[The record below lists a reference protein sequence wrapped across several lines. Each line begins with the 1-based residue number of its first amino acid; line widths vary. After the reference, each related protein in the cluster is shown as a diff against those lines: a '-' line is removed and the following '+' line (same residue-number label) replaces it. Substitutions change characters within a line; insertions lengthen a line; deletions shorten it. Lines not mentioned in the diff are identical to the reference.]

1 VHRPVHRE
9 GRKFF
14 PKNFFAPGGELGR
27 EEVQGILQSRFFVG
41 LCVSRSP
48 NNKEKPHCFI
58 YTLRETNTSEGEGKA
73 ASFSLSLSFSFSR
86 ALSLSSCDQNV
97 AGGAGVSRKRKSKV
111 FSSGRFERER
121 ERSKKK
127 RREMKTK
134 DDAGSFEEKLNAIRG
149 FTEEELNA
157 CLKVL
162 EKIAPKKARNDDDD
176 GDGKKK
182 KKKKRTAAEGGTEKE
197 EEKQRGGGGGGKETK
212 NNKNNKKT
220 RNDDEPNEDDE
231 DENQRE
237 RYYDEETL
245 EERREDEDEE
255 EAGEEEDGGTKRA
268 AARRG
273 TSSSF
278 KTVIELKQHKRLRT
292 LLLPL
297 VEYFTA
303 KLYRG
308 QDPAEY
314 REQKQS
320 RRARNDR
327 NQRMRALDREVV
339 AKTKLREERLRKLR
353 RLEETNFNASSETE
367 LLEWKRET
375 DAARKCIGN
384 GMDDGSAGEVE
395 NEGKQNQLSG
405 MLVPD
410 GVVEEEEDGEKL
422 GETLAGAPQNT
433 LHNPNACYC
442 CKKRFTEVHHFYASM
457 CPSCAEEN
465 YFRRHFT
472 CDMRGRYCI
481 VTGARV
487 KIGFRVALKLLKAGA
502 FVVATTRFPED
513 ARERFKKTDEE
524 LLKKQKQKES
534 FMNRL
539 KIVAMD
545 LRDLPALE
553 KLCEKLNKEL
563 PRLDVIINNACQTV
577 RRPPTYYKHLLK
589 GELVKKKERREQRKM
604 IGNGDG
610 EEGGGEENG
619 NTLLTTTTD
628 NNDDDDDEWTVP
640 MSVLQSQL
648 EVLEKDKEFS
658 ATDETSAMTTTTRM
672 KTNAV
677 FPENVFDV
685 NGQQVDLRTQNS
697 WTMKL
702 GEIETPELLEVL
714 AVNAAAPFVLNGK
727 LRALMKRTAM
737 ELPVPT
743 TTTTRGEERRCA
755 FIVNVSAM
763 EGKFYRYKTANHPHT
778 NMAKAA
784 LNMMTATCAKDYKKD
799 FIYMTCVDTGWIN
812 DENPLPVASRIAKEH
827 NFQTPIDEED
837 AAARVVGPIFES
849 VADVEEKEKDGDDD
863 PLPSFRK
870 TVWPPKSGV
879 FLKDYRESEW

>member
-1 VHRPVHRE
+1 MKKKKEKKQNHRE
-9 GRKFF
+9 EEQKHQKEDNEYDERK
-14 PKNFFAPGGELGR
+14 
-27 EEVQGILQSRFFVG
+27 EEEEEEQSTMR
-41 LCVSRSP
+41 
-48 NNKEKPHCFI
+48 
-58 YTLRETNTSEGEGKA
+58 
-73 ASFSLSLSFSFSR
+73 
-86 ALSLSSCDQNV
+86 
-97 AGGAGVSRKRKSKV
+97 
-111 FSSGRFERER
+111 
-121 ERSKKK
+121 
-127 RREMKTK
+127 
-134 DDAGSFEEKLNAIRG
+134 FEEKLNEIRG
-149 FTEEELNA
+149 FSAEELNA
-157 CLKVL
+157 CVKVL
-162 EKIAPKKARNDDDD
+162 QHVAPAKNTAKYDEK
-176 GDGKKK
+176 
-182 KKKKRTAAEGGTEKE
+182 TLEEEEKE
-197 EEKQRGGGGGGKETK
+197 EE
-212 NNKNNKKT
+212 
-220 RNDDEPNEDDE
+220 
-231 DENQRE
+231 
-237 RYYDEETL
+237 
-245 EERREDEDEE
+245 EE
-255 EAGEEEDGGTKRA
+255 EEGERKPREGDESEYA
-268 AARRG
+268 AFTEK
-273 TSSSF
+273 TSSSLKSKSF
-278 KTVIELKQHKRLRT
+278 KTVLELKQHKRLRT
-292 LLLPL
+292 SLLPL

-308 QDPAEY
+308 QDPKEY
-314 REQKQS
+314 RERTQS
-320 RRARNDR
+320 KRAKNDR
-327 NQRMRALDREVV
+327 NQRMRAMDRDAV

-353 RLEETNFNASSETE
+353 RLEETNFNNDASEE
-367 LLEWKRET
+367 AEVLEWKRET
-375 DAARKCIGN
+375 DDAGKRALGN
-384 GMDDGSAGEVE
+384 GTEDGGACAIEE
-395 NEGKQNQLSG
+395 EEKEKKQKQLKSS

-410 GVVEEEEDGEKL
+410 GVVEEEDVENIMDDDEKRA
-422 GETLAGAPQNT
+422 TAQNT

-513 ARERFKKTDEE
+513 ARERFKRTDEE
-524 LLKKQKQKES
+524 LLRKQKQKES
-534 FMNRL
+534 FMSRL

-563 PRLDVIINNACQTV
+563 PRLDVIVNNACQTV

-589 GELVKKKERREQRKM
+589 GELVKKKERREKRRM
-604 IGNGDG
+604 IGNG
-610 EEGGGEENG
+610 GGEGEND
-619 NTLLTTTTD
+619 NLLLTTTTTD
-628 NNDDDDDEWTVP
+628 DTNNDDDDDEWTVP
-640 MSVLQSQL
+640 TSVLQSQL
-648 EVLEKDKEFS
+648 EVLEKDKEY
-658 ATDETSAMTTTTRM
+658 AAADETSAMITTTAKT

-737 ELPVPT
+737 ELPVPSKT
-743 TTTTRGEERRCA
+743 IKTMQEDEKRCA

-849 VADVEEKEKDGDDD
+849 VAEDEDDEEEEEKEEKEEEEQTRGRAKSSSS
-863 PLPSFRK
+863 PFLAGRRGGGERREGGRK
-870 TVWPPKSGV
+870 RVWPPKSGV
-879 FLKDYRESEW
+879 FLKDFKESEW

>member
-1 VHRPVHRE
+1 MLC
-9 GRKFF
+9 
-14 PKNFFAPGGELGR
+14 LGF
-27 EEVQGILQSRFFVG
+27 QSRFFVG
-41 LCVSRSP
+41 LCVSCSP

-97 AGGAGVSRKRKSKV
+97 AGGGVFLGKEKAKFFLRVVS
-111 FSSGRFERER
+111 RER

>member
-1 VHRPVHRE
+1 MCDEHENDGSLLVQ
-9 GRKFF
+9 KS
-14 PKNFFAPGGELGR
+14 FA
-27 EEVQGILQSRFFVG
+27 
-41 LCVSRSP
+41 
-48 NNKEKPHCFI
+48 
-58 YTLRETNTSEGEGKA
+58 
-73 ASFSLSLSFSFSR
+73 
-86 ALSLSSCDQNV
+86 
-97 AGGAGVSRKRKSKV
+97 
-111 FSSGRFERER
+111 
-121 ERSKKK
+121 
-127 RREMKTK
+127 
-134 DDAGSFEEKLNAIRG
+134 EKLNSVRG
-149 FTEEELNA
+149 FTEDELNA
-157 CLKVL
+157 CVKVL
-162 EKIAPKKARNDDDD
+162 EKIAPRSAR
-176 GDGKKK
+176 
-182 KKKKRTAAEGGTEKE
+182 RRSRRHRQHAPEKE
-197 EEKQRGGGGGGKETK
+197 EEEK
-212 NNKNNKKT
+212 KKT
-220 RNDDEPNEDDE
+220 KVRNDDNDE
-231 DENQRE
+231 EEEEEEEEKE

-245 EERREDEDEE
+245 EERRGEDAATRDEN
-255 EAGEEEDGGTKRA
+255 GRTRSVTGVKNG
-268 AARRG
+268 ARRESASA
-273 TSSSF
+273 SSSF
-278 KTVIELKQHKRLRT
+278 KTVLELKQHKRLRT
-292 LLLPL
+292 SLLPL

-320 RRARNDR
+320 KRAKNDR
-327 NQRMRALDREVV
+327 NQRMRALDREAV

-353 RLEETNFNASSETE
+353 QLEETNFNTSSEAE
-367 LLEWKRET
+367 LLDWKKET
-375 DAARKCIGN
+375 EGGKRRIGN
-384 GMDDGSAGEVE
+384 GTGGVDGDDHTRDALEE
-395 NEGKQNQLSG
+395 EQRKQQQLSG

-410 GVVEEEEDGEKL
+410 GVVEEEEGKEKNEQT
-422 GETLAGAPQNT
+422 GPQKT

-513 ARERFKKTDEE
+513 ARERFKRTDEE
-524 LLKKQKQKES
+524 MLRKQKQNES

-553 KLCEKLNKEL
+553 KLCEKLNTEL

-589 GELVKKKERREQRKM
+589 GELVKKKKRREERRM
-604 IGNGDG
+604 IANGGDGGGGGNGDT
-610 EEGGGEENG
+610 NVI
-619 NTLLTTTTD
+619 TTSNNN
-628 NNDDDDDEWTVP
+628 NNDDGDDEWTVP
-640 MSVLQSQL
+640 ASVLQSQL
-648 EVLEKDKEFS
+648 EVLEKDKEF
-658 ATDETSAMTTTTRM
+658 ATVDETSAISTKT
-672 KTNAV
+672 KTNAA

-685 NGQQVDLRTQNS
+685 NGQQVDLRTKNS

-737 ELPVPT
+737 ELPVPPT
-743 TTTTRGEERRCA
+743 TTTTTTTTTTGEENGEEKRCA

-784 LNMMTATCAKDYKKD
+784 LNMMTATCAKDYKND

-837 AAARVVGPIFES
+837 AAARVVGPVFES
-849 VADVEEKEKDGDDD
+849 IGDGKSPSGEKESAASCSKGG
-863 PLPSFRK
+863 RERI
-870 TVWPPKSGV
+870 WPPKSGV
-879 FLKDYRESEW
+879 FLKDYKESEW

>member
-1 VHRPVHRE
+1 MKKKEKKQNHHRE
-9 GRKFF
+9 
-14 PKNFFAPGGELGR
+14 
-27 EEVQGILQSRFFVG
+27 EEHHQKEEEEEEQSATMR
-41 LCVSRSP
+41 
-48 NNKEKPHCFI
+48 
-58 YTLRETNTSEGEGKA
+58 
-73 ASFSLSLSFSFSR
+73 
-86 ALSLSSCDQNV
+86 
-97 AGGAGVSRKRKSKV
+97 
-111 FSSGRFERER
+111 
-121 ERSKKK
+121 
-127 RREMKTK
+127 
-134 DDAGSFEEKLNAIRG
+134 FEEKLNEIRG
-149 FTEEELNA
+149 FSAEELNA
-157 CLKVL
+157 CVKVL
-162 EKIAPKKARNDDDD
+162 QRVAPAKCTAKYDEK
-176 GDGKKK
+176 
-182 KKKKRTAAEGGTEKE
+182 TLEEEEKE
-197 EEKQRGGGGGGKETK
+197 EE
-212 NNKNNKKT
+212 
-220 RNDDEPNEDDE
+220 
-231 DENQRE
+231 
-237 RYYDEETL
+237 
-245 EERREDEDEE
+245 EE
-255 EAGEEEDGGTKRA
+255 EEGERKPREGDESECA
-268 AARRG
+268 AFTEK
-273 TSSSF
+273 TSSSLKSKSF
-278 KTVIELKQHKRLRT
+278 KTVLELKQHKRLRT
-292 LLLPL
+292 SLLPL

-308 QDPAEY
+308 QDPKEY
-314 REQKQS
+314 RERTQS
-320 RRARNDR
+320 KRAKNDR
-327 NQRMRALDREVV
+327 NQRMRAMDRDAV
-339 AKTKLREERLRKLR
+339 AKTKLREERMRKLR
-353 RLEETNFNASSETE
+353 RLEETNFNNDASEE
-367 LLEWKRET
+367 AEVLEWKRET
-375 DAARKCIGN
+375 DDAGKRVLGN
-384 GMDDGSAGEVE
+384 GTEDGGACAIEE
-395 NEGKQNQLSG
+395 KEKEKKQKQLKSS

-410 GVVEEEEDGEKL
+410 GVVEEEDVENIMDDDEKRA
-422 GETLAGAPQNT
+422 TAQNT

-513 ARERFKKTDEE
+513 ARERFKRTDEE
-524 LLKKQKQKES
+524 LLRKQKQKES
-534 FMNRL
+534 FMSRL

-563 PRLDVIINNACQTV
+563 PRLDVIVNNACQTV

-589 GELVKKKERREQRKM
+589 GELVKKKERREKRRM
-604 IGNGDG
+604 IGNG
-610 EEGGGEENG
+610 GGEGEND
-619 NTLLTTTTD
+619 NLLLTTTTTD
-628 NNDDDDDEWTVP
+628 DTNNDDDDDEWTVP
-640 MSVLQSQL
+640 TSVLQSQL
-648 EVLEKDKEFS
+648 EVLEKDKEY
-658 ATDETSAMTTTTRM
+658 AAADETSAMITTTAKT

-737 ELPVPT
+737 ELPVPSKT
-743 TTTTRGEERRCA
+743 IKTMQEDEKRCA

-849 VADVEEKEKDGDDD
+849 VAEDEDDDDEEEEEKEEKVEEEEQTRGRAKSSSS
-863 PLPSFRK
+863 PFLAGRRGGGERREGGRK
-870 TVWPPKSGV
+870 RVWPPKSGV
-879 FLKDYRESEW
+879 FLKDFKESEW

>member
-1 VHRPVHRE
+1 MKKEKKQNHRR
-9 GRKFF
+9 R
-14 PKNFFAPGGELGR
+14 R
-27 EEVQGILQSRFFVG
+27 EE
-41 LCVSRSP
+41 
-48 NNKEKPHCFI
+48 EHH
-58 YTLRETNTSEGEGKA
+58 
-73 ASFSLSLSFSFSR
+73 
-86 ALSLSSCDQNV
+86 
-97 AGGAGVSRKRKSKV
+97 
-111 FSSGRFERER
+111 
-121 ERSKKK
+121 
-127 RREMKTK
+127 K
-134 DDAGSFEEKLNAIRG
+134 DDDVERKEEEEKNYWFEEKLNKIRG
-149 FTEEELNA
+149 FSEEELNA
-157 CLKVL
+157 CVKVL
-162 EKIAPKKARNDDDD
+162 QNVTPAKNTKAYDEK
-176 GDGKKK
+176 
-182 KKKKRTAAEGGTEKE
+182 TLEEEKE
-197 EEKQRGGGGGGKETK
+197 EEEGERK
-212 NNKNNKKT
+212 
-220 RNDDEPNEDDE
+220 
-231 DENQRE
+231 RE
-237 RYYDEETL
+237 
-245 EERREDEDEE
+245 
-255 EAGEEEDGGTKRA
+255 GTESVFA
-268 AARRG
+268 AAAEKKSSL
-273 TSSSF
+273 TSSSSSSF
-278 KTVIELKQHKRLRT
+278 KTVLELKRHKRLRT
-292 LLLPL
+292 SLLPL

-320 RRARNDR
+320 KRAKNDR
-327 NQRMRALDREVV
+327 NQRMRAMDREAV

-353 RLEETNFNASSETE
+353 RLEETNFNAASEAE

-375 DAARKCIGN
+375 DAGKRVLGN
-384 GMDDGSAGEVE
+384 GTEDGGACAEEEEKKEKKEVE
-395 NEGKQNQLSG
+395 ETTNEDEREGKQKQLKSSVW
-405 MLVPD
+405 LVPD
-410 GVVEEEEDGEKL
+410 GVVEEEDGENMDDEKR
-422 GETLAGAPQNT
+422 AIAQNT

-513 ARERFKKTDEE
+513 ARERFKRTDEE
-524 LLKKQKQKES
+524 LLRKQKQKES
-534 FMNRL
+534 SFMSRL

-563 PRLDVIINNACQTV
+563 PRLDVIVNNACQTV

-589 GELVKKKERREQRKM
+589 GELVKKKERREKRRR
-604 IGNGDG
+604 IGNG
-610 EEGGGEENG
+610 GGEGEND
-619 NTLLTTTTD
+619 NLILTTTTD
-628 NNDDDDDEWTVP
+628 DTNTNNNNNNDDDDDEWTVP
-640 MSVLQSQL
+640 TSVLQSQL
-648 EVLEKDKEFS
+648 EVLEKDKEY
-658 ATDETSAMTTTTRM
+658 AAADETSAMITTTAKT

-737 ELPVPT
+737 ELPVPSKT
-743 TTTTRGEERRCA
+743 TKTTKTMQEDEKRCA

-849 VADVEEKEKDGDDD
+849 VAEEEEEEKEKEEKEKEEQNRGRAKSSS
-863 PLPSFRK
+863 PFFVGRRGGGERREGRK
-870 TVWPPKSGV
+870 RVWPPKSGV
-879 FLKDYRESEW
+879 FLKDFKESEW

>member
-1 VHRPVHRE
+1 MFLGKE
-9 GRKFF
+9 KAKFF
-14 PKNFFAPGGELGR
+14 LR
-27 EEVQGILQSRFFVG
+27 V
-41 LCVSRSP
+41 VS
-48 NNKEKPHCFI
+48 
-58 YTLRETNTSEGEGKA
+58 
-73 ASFSLSLSFSFSR
+73 
-86 ALSLSSCDQNV
+86 
-97 AGGAGVSRKRKSKV
+97 
-111 FSSGRFERER
+111 RER

-176 GDGKKK
+176 DDGKKK

-353 RLEETNFNASSETE
+353 RLEETNFNASSEAE
-367 LLEWKRET
+367 LLEWKRER
-375 DAARKCIGN
+375 DAARKYIGN
-384 GMDDGSAGEVE
+384 GMDNGSAGEEE
-395 NEGKQNQLSG
+395 NERKQNQLSG

-410 GVVEEEEDGEKL
+410 GVVEEEENGEKL
-422 GETLAGAPQNT
+422 GKTLAGATQNT
-433 LHNPNACYC
+433 LHIPNACYC

-849 VADVEEKEKDGDDD
+849 VADDEENEKEKDDD

>member
-1 VHRPVHRE
+1 MKKKEKKQNHRE
-9 GRKFF
+9 EEHHQKEEDECERK
-14 PKNFFAPGGELGR
+14 
-27 EEVQGILQSRFFVG
+27 EEEEEEEQSTMR
-41 LCVSRSP
+41 
-48 NNKEKPHCFI
+48 
-58 YTLRETNTSEGEGKA
+58 
-73 ASFSLSLSFSFSR
+73 
-86 ALSLSSCDQNV
+86 
-97 AGGAGVSRKRKSKV
+97 
-111 FSSGRFERER
+111 
-121 ERSKKK
+121 
-127 RREMKTK
+127 
-134 DDAGSFEEKLNAIRG
+134 FEEKLNEIRG
-149 FTEEELNA
+149 FSTEELNA
-157 CLKVL
+157 CVKVL
-162 EKIAPKKARNDDDD
+162 QHVAPAKNTAKYDEK
-176 GDGKKK
+176 
-182 KKKKRTAAEGGTEKE
+182 TLEEEEKE
-197 EEKQRGGGGGGKETK
+197 EE
-212 NNKNNKKT
+212 
-220 RNDDEPNEDDE
+220 
-231 DENQRE
+231 
-237 RYYDEETL
+237 
-245 EERREDEDEE
+245 EE
-255 EAGEEEDGGTKRA
+255 EEGERKPREGDESEYA
-268 AARRG
+268 AFTEK
-273 TSSSF
+273 TSSSLKSKSF
-278 KTVIELKQHKRLRT
+278 KTVLELKQHKRLRT
-292 LLLPL
+292 SLLPL

-308 QDPAEY
+308 QDPKEY
-314 REQKQS
+314 RERTQS
-320 RRARNDR
+320 KRAKNDR
-327 NQRMRALDREVV
+327 NQRMRAMDRDAV

-353 RLEETNFNASSETE
+353 RLEETNFNNNAASEE
-367 LLEWKRET
+367 AEVLEWKRET
-375 DAARKCIGN
+375 DDAGKRALGN
-384 GMDDGSAGEVE
+384 GTDDGGACAEE
-395 NEGKQNQLSG
+395 EEEKEKKQKQLKSS

-410 GVVEEEEDGEKL
+410 GVVEEEDGENIMDDEKRA
-422 GETLAGAPQNT
+422 TARNT

-465 YFRRHFT
+465 YYRRHFT

-513 ARERFKKTDEE
+513 ARERFKRTDEE
-524 LLKKQKQKES
+524 LLRKQKQKES
-534 FMNRL
+534 FMSRL

-563 PRLDVIINNACQTV
+563 PRLDVIVNNACQTV

-589 GELVKKKERREQRKM
+589 GELVKKKERREKRRM
-604 IGNGDG
+604 IGNG
-610 EEGGGEENG
+610 GGEGEND
-619 NTLLTTTTD
+619 NLLLTTTTTD
-628 NNDDDDDEWTVP
+628 DTNNDDDDDEWTVP
-640 MSVLQSQL
+640 TSVLQSQL
-648 EVLEKDKEFS
+648 EVLEKDKEY
-658 ATDETSAMTTTTRM
+658 AAADETSVMITTTAKT

-737 ELPVPT
+737 ELPVPSKT
-743 TTTTRGEERRCA
+743 IKTMQEDEKRCA

-849 VADVEEKEKDGDDD
+849 VAEDEDDEEEEEEGEKEKGEQTCGRAKSSSS
-863 PLPSFRK
+863 PFLVGRRGGGERREGRK
-870 TVWPPKSGV
+870 RVWPPKSGV
-879 FLKDYRESEW
+879 FLKDFKESEW

>member
-1 VHRPVHRE
+1 M
-9 GRKFF
+9 
-14 PKNFFAPGGELGR
+14 
-27 EEVQGILQSRFFVG
+27 
-41 LCVSRSP
+41 
-48 NNKEKPHCFI
+48 
-58 YTLRETNTSEGEGKA
+58 
-73 ASFSLSLSFSFSR
+73 
-86 ALSLSSCDQNV
+86 CD
-97 AGGAGVSRKRKSKV
+97 
-111 FSSGRFERER
+111 ERENDVC
-121 ERSKKK
+121 SLLVQK
-127 RREMKTK
+127 
-134 DDAGSFEEKLNAIRG
+134 SFAEKLNSVRG
-149 FTEEELNA
+149 FTEDELNA
-157 CLKVL
+157 CVKVL
-162 EKIAPKKARNDDDD
+162 EKIAPRSAR
-176 GDGKKK
+176 
-182 KKKKRTAAEGGTEKE
+182 RRSRRHRQHAPEKE
-197 EEKQRGGGGGGKETK
+197 EEEK
-212 NNKNNKKT
+212 KKT
-220 RNDDEPNEDDE
+220 KVRNDEEE
-231 DENQRE
+231 EE
-237 RYYDEETL
+237 EGRYYDEETL
-245 EERREDEDEE
+245 EERR
-255 EAGEEEDGGTKRA
+255 GEGA
-268 AARRG
+268 A
-273 TSSSF
+273 TPSSSF
-278 KTVIELKQHKRLRT
+278 KTVLELKQHKRLRT
-292 LLLPL
+292 SLLPL

-314 REQKQS
+314 REQKQYK
-320 RRARNDR
+320 RAKNDR
-327 NQRMRALDREVV
+327 NQRMRALDREAV

-353 RLEETNFNASSETE
+353 QLEETNFNTSSEAE
-367 LLEWKRET
+367 LLDWKKET
-375 DAARKCIGN
+375 EGGKRRIGN
-384 GMDDGSAGEVE
+384 GTVGVDGDDDTRDALEE
-395 NEGKQNQLSG
+395 EQRKQQQLSG

-410 GVVEEEEDGEKL
+410 GVVEEEEGKEKNEQT
-422 GETLAGAPQNT
+422 GPQKT

-513 ARERFKKTDEE
+513 ARERFKRTDEE
-524 LLKKQKQKES
+524 FLRKQKQNES

-553 KLCEKLNKEL
+553 KLCEKLNTEL

-589 GELVKKKERREQRKM
+589 GELVKKKKRREQRRM
-604 IGNGDG
+604 IANGGDGGGGGNGDT
-610 EEGGGEENG
+610 NVI
-619 NTLLTTTTD
+619 TTS
-628 NNDDDDDEWTVP
+628 NNNNDDDDDDEWTVP
-640 MSVLQSQL
+640 ASVLQSQL
-648 EVLEKDKEFS
+648 EVLEKDKEF
-658 ATDETSAMTTTTRM
+658 ATVDETSAISTKT
-672 KTNAV
+672 KTNAA

-685 NGQQVDLRTQNS
+685 NGQQVDLRTKNS

-727 LRALMKRTAM
+727 LRVLMKRTAM
-737 ELPVPT
+737 ELPVPPT
-743 TTTTRGEERRCA
+743 TTTGEENGEEKRCA

-784 LNMMTATCAKDYKKD
+784 LNMMTATCAKDYKND

-837 AAARVVGPIFES
+837 AAARVVGPVFES
-849 VADVEEKEKDGDDD
+849 IGDGTSPSGEKESAASCSKGG
-863 PLPSFRK
+863 RERI
-870 TVWPPKSGV
+870 WPPKSGV
-879 FLKDYRESEW
+879 FLKDYKESEW